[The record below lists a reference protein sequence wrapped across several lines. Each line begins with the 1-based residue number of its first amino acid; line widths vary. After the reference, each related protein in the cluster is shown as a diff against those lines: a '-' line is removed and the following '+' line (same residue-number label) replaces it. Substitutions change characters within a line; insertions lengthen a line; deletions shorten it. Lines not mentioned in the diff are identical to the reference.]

1 MYDFVYKNKRIVQ
14 IILGLM
20 VLPFA
25 FVGVDSYVRDIGNEQ
40 DVAKVAGKP
49 VSAADFENALRSQQ
63 DQMRNILGRNFD
75 PAMFESPEVRQQV
88 LDGVINQRLLA
99 ERATSLSLT
108 APDAELKRVILEIPQ
123 FQEDGKFSATR
134 YAEALKGIGQS
145 PLQFEQ
151 RMRTDLAMQPMQDA
165 LARSAFVGVAQTAA
179 YQRLTEE
186 AREVQVAIISPDAYM
201 SRVKVADVD
210 VRAEYDKNP
219 DAYRAPEQIKIEYL
233 QLSQAALGSQIT
245 VTPEELKAE
254 YEKRTKEFS
263 APEERRSSHILLN
276 VDKDDKGAAK
286 ADSLT
291 AIKAKAEAI
300 MKQVGGDAAKFA
312 EVAKTESKDPG
323 SAAQGGDLGFNARGV
338 MVKPFDDAVFGM
350 KVGEVS
356 GPIISDFG
364 VHIIR
369 LVEVKAERVRPF
381 DEVKAQLETE
391 TKQTRA
397 SKLFSES
404 AEKFQNRV
412 YEEADGFDKVAA
424 DLKLTPVKTDWLTR
438 SQVQAIAAGNQ
449 KFAQAVFLPANIATK
464 KNMEAIDLGNNSMIS
479 ARVIEHKPSAVR
491 PFDDVKAQ
499 ISTQVQ
505 RRAATELAVKDGVEK
520 TKTVANG
527 ADAGLTFGATQKLT
541 RQSQVPG
548 VNANL
553 AKQVFAADVSKG
565 IAYLGAPSDAGGY
578 SIVRV
583 VKAVEP
589 EIANAEKI
597 KGVAQRLAQQS
608 NADINNAYLTAL
620 KDSIKVEIKKGVT
633 PAKSAD
639 PAAAP
644 KT

>member
-14 IILGLM
+14 IILALM
-20 VLPFA
+20 ILPFA
-25 FVGVDSYVRDIGNEQ
+25 FVGIDSYVRDIGNEQ

-49 VSAADFENALRSQQ
+49 VTAADFENALRSQQ

-75 PAMFESPEVRQQV
+75 PAMFDNPEVRQQV
-88 LDGVINQRLLA
+88 LDGVINQRLLS
-99 ERATSLSLT
+99 ERATSLALT

-123 FQEDGKFSATR
+123 FQEDGKFSSTR

-151 RMRTDLAMQPMQDA
+151 RMRSDIAMQPMQDVLTRA
-165 LARSAFVGVAQTAA
+165 AFIGNAQTAA

-186 AREVQVAIISPDAYM
+186 AREVQVASISPDAYM
-201 SRVKVADVD
+201 SQVKVADAD

-233 QLSQAALGSQIT
+233 QLSQAALGAQVVLT
-245 VTPEELKAE
+245 ADELKAE

-286 ADSLT
+286 PDSLA

-300 MKQVGGDAAKFA
+300 MKQVGSDVSKFA
-312 EVAKTESKDPG
+312 EVAKAESKDPG

-338 MVKPFDDAVFGM
+338 MVKPFDDAVFEM
-350 KVGEVS
+350 KVGVVR
-356 GPIISDFG
+356 GPIVTDFG

-369 LVEVKAERVRPF
+369 LVEVKAERVKPF

-391 TKQTRA
+391 TKQARA

-412 YEEADGFDKVAA
+412 YEESDSYAKLAA

-438 SQVQAIAAGNQ
+438 SQVQAIAGGNQ

-464 KNMEAIDLGNNSMIS
+464 RNMEAIDLGNNSMIS
-479 ARVIEHKPSAVR
+479 ARVLEHKPSAVR
-491 PFDDVKAQ
+491 PFDEVKAQ
-499 ISTQVQ
+499 IATQLQ
-505 RRAATELAVKDGVEK
+505 RRAATELAVKDGIEK
-520 TKTVANG
+520 TKAVANG
-527 ADAGLTFGATQKLT
+527 ANVGLTFGPAQKLT
-541 RQSQVPG
+541 RQSPLPG

-553 AKQVFAADVSKG
+553 TKQVFAVDVSKG
-565 IAYLGAPSDAGGY
+565 VGYVGGPSDAGGY
-578 SIVRV
+578 GIVRV
-583 VKAVEP
+583 LKAIEP
-589 EIANAEKI
+589 EAANAEKI
-597 KGVAQRLAQQS
+597 KGVAQRLVQQS
-608 NADINNAYLTAL
+608 SSDINNAYLTSL
-620 KDSIKVEIKKGVT
+620 KDSIKVEIKKGIT
-633 PAKSAD
+633 PAKSEE